1 MSRTSSR
8 PESPRLTLRQL
19 EIFLAVAEHG
29 GTAAA
34 ADVLALSQSAVSAGL
49 KTLEASYDRELFDR
63 VGKRLLLNSTGRG
76 IQARARALLEE
87 AQRLEADLMVAA
99 PTGDLN
105 LSASFTIANHV
116 VVDYLTPWLERYPSA
131 RVDITPG
138 NTPDVVARVLSRES
152 ELGLIENHAATAGIE
167 LIPWMDDELFVF
179 CSPAHPLARKGRL
192 QARDLSKANWI
203 LREPNSGARSL
214 FDEVFADRLPELS
227 VRMELRHNEPILR
240 AVAQGLGIGCLSE
253 KVLAP
258 LVANGTFVPL
268 GLPPNLRLQR
278 KFYFCLRA
286 QRNHRPEVMD
296 FLRLCQDRPYQSLIA
311 G

>member
-1 MSRTSSR
+1 MILLFNK
-8 PESPRLTLRQL
+8 P
-19 EIFLAVAEHG
+19 FNV
-29 GTAAA
+29 
-34 ADVLALSQSAVSAGL
+34 LSQFTDNGVDAAKRQTLSDFIDIPKVYPAGRL
-49 KTLEASYDRELFDR
+49 DRDSE
-63 VGKRLLLNSTGRG
+63 GLL
-76 IQARARALLEE
+76 I
-87 AQRLEADLMVAA
+87 
-99 PTGDLN
+99 
-105 LSASFTIANHV
+105 
-116 VVDYLTPWLERYPSA
+116 LT
-131 RVDITPG
+131 
-138 NTPDVVARVLSRES
+138 N
-152 ELGLIENHAATAGIE
+152 
-167 LIPWMDDELFVF
+167 
-179 CSPAHPLARKGRL
+179 KGRL

-214 FDEVFADRLPELS
+214 FDEVFTDRLPELS

-296 FLRLCQDRPYQSLIA
+296 FLRLCRDRPYQSLIA